1 MYSHVRLVA
10 AAALIGFGSI
20 IVVGALVLV
29 PPAVE
34 RALVT
39 AAKSSHPPE
48 VLAQGA
54 SSAVTVEV
62 PAAPEQPPTGSE
74 HSATVPQA
82 STRQGDT
89 AARERETPVAASG
102 TAERHGA
109 KAVIQAQARPPV
121 PKKAIRRDKT
131 AKRSTNDDK
140 TAKRSTNDALRAVRR
155 FGDTLHDIP
164 VSAYAP
170 DGKQRT
176 IVIRPTS
183 VQDVYYYSVPR

>member
-54 SSAVTVEV
+54 SSAVTVEL
-62 PAAPEQPPTGSE
+62 PAAPERPLTESERPTTAPLE
-74 HSATVPQA
+74 T
-82 STRQGDT
+82 TRQGDT

-131 AKRSTNDDK
+131 AKRSTNE
-140 TAKRSTNDALRAVRR
+140 ALRAVRR